1 MHRGNMHAY
10 VQEFECQRMLGL
22 TRKFFL
28 TSLSYESSQNYF
40 QMMLSLVNWR
50 ATFLAL
56 MSPVLPSIRL
66 VSTQPS
72 AATILQKVL
81 RIYVAQ
87 YSLSRLTSDSIIY
100 LEVSNI
106 WLVRCMSTG
115 ILFLRLASPC
125 GIYLSSPFLRLAEV
139 ATITPNRTLMFGESS
154 TIRCNQGYYLPIS
167 SDFQ

>member
-1 MHRGNMHAY
+1 MHAY
-10 VQEFECQRMLGL
+10 VQEFECHRILGL
-22 TRKFFL
+22 TRKRFL

-40 QMMLSLVNWR
+40 QMMGSLVNWR
-50 ATFLAL
+50 AMFLAL

-87 YSLSRLTSDSIIY
+87 YPLSRLTSDSIIY

-106 WLVRCMSTG
+106 WLVRCMSTR
-115 ILFLRLASPC
+115 ILFLRLAFSLW
-125 GIYLSSPFLRLAEV
+125 YLSFLTFLETGRSRDHHSEPDVDVWGIGHNSMQPRLLLAH
-139 ATITPNRTLMFGESS
+139 IF
-154 TIRCNQGYYLPIS
+154 
-167 SDFQ
+167 

>member
-1 MHRGNMHAY
+1 MNSGNVHAY

-22 TRKFFL
+22 TRKVFL

-66 VSTQPS
+66 ASTQPS
-72 AATILQKVL
+72 AAMILQKVL

-87 YSLSRLTSDSIIY
+87 YSLSSLTSDSIVY

-106 WLVRCMSTG
+106 WLVCCMSTG

-125 GIYLSSPFLRLAEV
+125 GIYPRRGKE
-139 ATITPNRTLMFGESS
+139 
-154 TIRCNQGYYLPIS
+154 
-167 SDFQ
+167 